1 MGQQPNVPER
11 PEPRWLLGLVL
22 AVAVMAVIGFMWQR
36 NTASSLAAENQKV
49 NQALQQTQNQL
60 DQLKSK
66 IDALTLPA
74 TPIQPIAHK
83 ESAMRDKPAAA
94 FARRHSGVTHTTA
107 VRQKHHAVDDPRWKQ
122 MQSRMDEQGKLIDAH
137 GKVLDEQGKAIEGTR
152 QDLTAAKTE
161 LSGSI
166 ARTHGELV
174 ALERKG
180 ERSYF
185 EFDIQ
190 KTKQFRAT
198 GPVGVKLK
206 KANTKHQ
213 YADLDLMVDDANL
226 SKKHVNLLEPVIFY
240 AAEGGRPVELVIN
253 AISKDHIHGYVSTP
267 KYKQSELA
275 AMSASAETNTQGS
288 DQPPARQ
295 KLELPKN

>member
-1 MGQQPNVPER
+1 MGQEGTVPKR

-22 AVAVMAVIGFMWQR
+22 AVAVMAIIGFAWQR
-36 NTASSLAAENQKV
+36 KAAANLSEENQKV
-49 NQALQQTQNQL
+49 NQALQQTQSQL

-66 IDALTLPA
+66 IDAITQPA
-74 TPIQPIAHK
+74 
-83 ESAMRDKPAAA
+83 AMAPVAAPQERISHLKPAAGVP
-94 FARRHSGVTHTTA
+94 RHHATVTHFST
-107 VRQKHHAVDDPRWKQ
+107 RRKHHAADDPRWKQ
-122 MQSRMDEQGKLIDAH
+122 MASRLDEQGRQLDAH
-137 GKVLDEQGKAIEGTR
+137 GKVLDEQGKAIDATK
-152 QDLTAAKTE
+152 QDLSSTRTE

-185 EFDIQ
+185 EFDVN

-198 GPVGVKLK
+198 GPVGIKLK
-206 KANTKHQ
+206 KANAKHS

-253 AISKDHIHGYVSTP
+253 SIGKDHIHGYVSTP
-267 KYKQSELA
+267 KYKQSELT
-275 AMSASAETNTQGS
+275 AMTAASATTAEGA